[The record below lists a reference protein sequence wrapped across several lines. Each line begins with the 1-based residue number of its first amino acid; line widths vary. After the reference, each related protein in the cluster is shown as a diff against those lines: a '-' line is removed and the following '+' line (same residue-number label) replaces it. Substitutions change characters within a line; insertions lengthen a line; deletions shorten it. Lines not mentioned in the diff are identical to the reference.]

1 MSSSSD
7 KCTNCA
13 KLCIDG
19 QNCIQCDKC
28 DCWLHLKCSGLKLKE
43 FKKVGKETEFI
54 IIMLRRSVLSD
65 NGREIVLN
73 KDNAGDN
80 ICIR

>member
-28 DCWLHLKCSGLKLKE
+28 DCWQHLKCSGLKLKE
-43 FKKVGKETEFI
+43 FKKVVKRQNSSAYFAPTTPVESVQNLFI
-54 IIMLRRSVLSD
+54 IPKMP
-65 NGREIVLN
+65 
-73 KDNAGDN
+73 
-80 ICIR
+80 